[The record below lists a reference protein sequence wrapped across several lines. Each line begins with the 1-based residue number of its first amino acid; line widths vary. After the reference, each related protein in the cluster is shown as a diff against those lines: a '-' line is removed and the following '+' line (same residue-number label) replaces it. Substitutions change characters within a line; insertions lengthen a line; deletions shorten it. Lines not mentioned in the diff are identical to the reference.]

1 MAVENQQNNMKDQP
15 SGQSFK
21 PNNERIS
28 NMVTEGVENIASDE
42 TKDKNNNTLKKDNYN
57 STDLERINTEIKAN
71 KEIPPDNEENETV
84 LAENGIDD
92 TNILSETIVPVVI
105 APEEHE
111 HKKEP
116 LVPANSERQ
125 TSLISAL
132 PQKQAPHAPK
142 GKLLTE

>member
-1 MAVENQQNNMKDQP
+1 M
-15 SGQSFK
+15 
-21 PNNERIS
+21 
-28 NMVTEGVENIASDE
+28 
-42 TKDKNNNTLKKDNYN
+42 KKDNYN
-57 STDLERINTEIKAN
+57 SKDLERINTEIKAN

>member
-1 MAVENQQNNMKDQP
+1 MDVENQKNNMKDQP

-28 NMVTEGVENIASDE
+28 NMVTEGVENIASDG

-57 STDLERINTEIKAN
+57 SKDLERINSEVEAN

-105 APEEHE
+105 APE
-111 HKKEP
+111 
-116 LVPANSERQ
+116 
-125 TSLISAL
+125 
-132 PQKQAPHAPK
+132 
-142 GKLLTE
+142 